1 MDIRSDRYS
10 DIFVVLSVPPPP
22 RGNPIYI
29 IGYSDNLCSDSTIGN
44 GYSDTCTVYPKIFI
58 EIQVYNINPNFIKS
72 ECWLYALFRR
82 IYTYMIIFPL
92 NFMILILISVD

>member
-1 MDIRSDRYS
+1 MYSDSTIGNGYS
-10 DIFVVLSVPPPP
+10 DIFVVLSPPPP

-72 ECWLYALFRR
+72 ECWLYALF
-82 IYTYMIIFPL
+82 
-92 NFMILILISVD
+92 S